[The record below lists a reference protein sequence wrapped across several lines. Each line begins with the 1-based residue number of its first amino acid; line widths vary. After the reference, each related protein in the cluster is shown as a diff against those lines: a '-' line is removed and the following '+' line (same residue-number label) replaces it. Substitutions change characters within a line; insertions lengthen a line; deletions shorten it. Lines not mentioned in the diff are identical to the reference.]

1 MLSNSRIREVNATT
15 KRLVERCLSGEWCT
29 SLMEL
34 RKEAG
39 YGIQRAG
46 SPSSDASTIVSPPG
60 VVGMSMAAAQHL
72 EASGANKVMKN
83 MKFSKSV
90 ENFGRTEH
98 SAASKSAPRSAVDQE
113 RRASNSSVHS
123 LPAFVSPPPSAMKMA
138 VPPSSLAP
146 KKRSTSATTESL
158 HSPSRHNSLP
168 NQEGPTYH
176 YNPDAPSAH
185 VGRPNINPLAKSVV
199 ALDVDSIA
207 AAADALALHEQ
218 QPRRR
223 PPPPPKRRKPPA
235 IPIGHTNSGATITS
249 IRSSEPSPLSKVHKP
264 PLGVHQAF

>member
-1 MLSNSRIREVNATT
+1 MLSNSRIREVNVTT

-72 EASGANKVMKN
+72 EVSGANKVMKN

-90 ENFGRTEH
+90 ENFGRSEH
-98 SAASKSAPRSAVDQE
+98 LASSKSAPRSAVDQE

-123 LPAFVSPPPSAMKMA
+123 LPAFVSSPPSSMNMA
-138 VPPSSLAP
+138 VPSSSIAA

-168 NQEGPTYH
+168 NPEGLTYH
-176 YNPDAPSAH
+176 HHNPGLPSVHA
-185 VGRPNINPLAKSVV
+185 GISNTNPKFVV
-199 ALDVDSIA
+199 ALDVDNVTAAVDAIA
-207 AAADALALHEQ
+207 LNGQ

-264 PLGVHQAF
+264 PLGVQQAF